1 VSPDAIRT
9 PFPAFGHLIHR
20 SEVLPGAKRDAD
32 RNARGLNQGSGA
44 VSLRLVETT
53 DGQNRRLEGC
63 RGPPRAAFGAHTPRR
78 RNPGTRSRVRAP
90 DGTQARAGAR
100 DPAAR
105 PGVRRPQRVIWRGPR
120 FGSGSGSRACARGDW
135 RWDRGFRSAWGS
147 RNPQECRSVH
157 PNLSKIRG
165 RVSVC

>member
-1 VSPDAIRT
+1 MSPDAIRT

-63 RGPPRAAFGAHTPRR
+63 RGPPPARRLGPTLPGGGTPAPGPAFARQMGPKPA
-78 RNPGTRSRVRAP
+78 PGLAIRPLDPECGDRS
-90 DGTQARAGAR
+90 G
-100 DPAAR
+100 
-105 PGVRRPQRVIWRGPR
+105 
-120 FGSGSGSRACARGDW
+120 
-135 RWDRGFRSAWGS
+135 
-147 RNPQECRSVH
+147 
-157 PNLSKIRG
+157 
-165 RVSVC
+165 